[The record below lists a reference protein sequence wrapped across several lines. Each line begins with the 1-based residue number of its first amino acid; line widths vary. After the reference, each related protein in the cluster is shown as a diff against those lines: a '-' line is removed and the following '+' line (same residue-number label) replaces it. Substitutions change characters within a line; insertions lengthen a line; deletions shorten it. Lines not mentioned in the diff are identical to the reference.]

1 LESEK
6 IVSLEKEKIV
16 NISEDIYKV
25 AVEQKTTL
33 GHLVTEIQNINNS
46 NQNNAAEVEELTANS
61 EIISSMAENLFD
73 LISKFKVN
81 K

>member
-46 NQNNAAEVEELTANS
+46 NQNNAAEVEELTANK

>member
-61 EIISSMAENLFD
+61 EIISSMAENLFS